1 MPSSVSDKIGMDK
14 EKYSRR
20 GFLKKGAAL
29 TGGSVALGA
38 VGTASAATPNSIV
51 TENQLTGSPQSQW
64 DLGGTQGTG
73 EGQYSGFGLGSV
85 FDTGPIAGITNFIEG
100 FTDNISVNR
109 GQTIN
114 FKINTDCK
122 NYRIDIYRLGY
133 YAGLGARKITT
144 IPRPQPRCSLRP

>member
-1 MPSSVSDKIGMDK
+1 MGWWFTCGDAFSVSDKIGMDK
-14 EKYSRR
+14 EKYSSR

-85 FDTGPIAGITNFIEG
+85 FDTGPIAGMNFIEG
-100 FTDNISVNR
+100 FPAASVSIVGR
-109 GQTIN
+109 
-114 FKINTDCK
+114 
-122 NYRIDIYRLGY
+122 R
-133 YAGLGARKITT
+133 
-144 IPRPQPRCSLRP
+144 SV